1 MRKILDWIVL
11 CTASFFMVAAVA
23 AMPLSQ
29 EQVQNYI
36 ASFSEV
42 QEFSEQNSMPQ
53 KAIDR
58 HWPLSSSIEL
68 LAKDSSHYQNM
79 TILVKKYNFDSA
91 EQWANVGD
99 RVMRAYFIAKEG
111 ATLDFIKKNYDE
123 AVVRINS
130 NPSYTE
136 KHKQGVLLG
145 MEKGYLRNV
154 QKVKDV
160 QPDLKVVS
168 GLMDEIAA
176 LYN

>member
-29 EQVQNYI
+29 EQVQSFI

-79 TILVKKYNFDSA
+79 TTLVKKYNFDSA

-123 AVVRINS
+123 AVVRINT

-136 KHKQGVLLG
+136 QLKQSVLTG

-168 GLMDEIAA
+168 GLMDEIAP

>member
-11 CTASFFMVAAVA
+11 CTASFFMVAAIA

-29 EQVQNYI
+29 EQVQSYI

-42 QEFSEQNSMPQ
+42 REFSEQNSMPQ

-79 TILVKKYNFDSA
+79 TTLVKKYNFDSA

-123 AVVRINS
+123 AVVRINT

-136 KHKQGVLLG
+136 QLKQSVLTG

-168 GLMDEIAA
+168 GLMDEIAP

>member
-1 MRKILDWIVL
+1 MRKVLDWIVL

-29 EQVQNYI
+29 EQVQSYI

-42 QEFSEQNSMPQ
+42 REFSEQNSMPQ

-79 TILVKKYNFDSA
+79 TTLVKKYNFDSA

-99 RVMRAYFIAKEG
+99 RVMRAYFIVKEG

-123 AVVRINS
+123 AVVRINT

-136 KHKQGVLLG
+136 QLKQSVLTG
-145 MEKGYLRNV
+145 MEQGYLRNV

-168 GLMDEIAA
+168 GLMDEIAP

>member
-23 AMPLSQ
+23 ATPLSQ

-42 QEFSEQNSMPQ
+42 QSFGEQSSVQQ
-53 KAIDR
+53 KGIDR
-58 HWPLSSSIEL
+58 QRPLGSSIEL
-68 LAKDSSHYQNM
+68 LAKDSSHYQAL
-79 TILVKKYNFDSA
+79 TALVKKYHFQSP
-91 EQWANVGD
+91 EQWADVGD
-99 RVMRAYFIAKEG
+99 RVMQAYFIVKQG

-123 AVVRINS
+123 AIVRINT
-130 NPSYTE
+130 NPRYSE
-136 KHKQGVLLG
+136 KHKQGVLTG

-154 QKVKDV
+154 QNVKDA

-168 GLMDEIAA
+168 SLMDEIAP

>member
-1 MRKILDWIVL
+1 MRKISGWIVL
-11 CTASFFMVAAVA
+11 CVASLCMATAVA
-23 AMPLSQ
+23 ATSLSQ

-123 AVVRINS
+123 AVVLINS